1 MSIFFIMKRLLLS
14 YLFICL
20 FAQISMAQ
28 LPDIKAMSTINIDA
42 MSDAQLEEYL
52 QKSQLSGLSPEE
64 LEVKGRERGLTDSQ
78 ISQLKQ
84 RVAQLPSSKKTGA
97 ISASEYQSRK
107 SVSNS
112 LPTAK
117 AASAGL
123 PIFGAEFFTNT
134 NLTFEPNMRLAT
146 PGNYVLG
153 VDDELIIDVYG
164 FSEKTTKVKLNTE
177 GQIRL
182 PNIGPV
188 SLAGLTIDDAK
199 LKLKQVMQKIYPGLA
214 TGKTMLQL
222 GLGQIRT
229 IRVIMIGEIK
239 SPGTYSV
246 SSLATIAN
254 ALYLSGGPS
263 ANGSFRKINLI
274 RQGKKL
280 VQFDLYDFLLNGDL
294 RNNILLKEDDII
306 KVEPIQIRVSIAGAV
321 KKPAI
326 YECLTGDCL
335 RDIIYGY
342 AGGFTDQANK
352 QKISIERIGDTSRTM
367 VDVTLDQIDL
377 QKVKSSDYITVGT
390 ILDKYDNRVKIGGAV
405 YFPGSYSLEKNTALV
420 SLLKNARLKENAFVN
435 RALLYRVN
443 EMGETTVKAVNIREL
458 LAGKEN
464 IALRNN
470 DSLQVFTKSQ
480 LEQASTVTITGEVN
494 SPGIFPYSQGILLE
508 DIILL
513 GGGLT
518 DRASLKEVE
527 LLRRIRRDTS
537 MADTSVYNS
546 IFKFNL
552 SDSLVLKTT
561 SLAIA
566 LEPYDIVNVKNLP
579 RNKGVGSVTIKG
591 EVLFPGTYQ
600 LNTKNDRVSDLVR
613 RAGGVLTSGSIASA
627 VFLRNVFPYSI
638 DATILDIKKQ
648 LVAKQVQ
655 DSISEKKLIG
665 TIDSSKQLLAFNLS
679 SALANPYSA
688 QDILLEEG
696 DLIQVPKAPT
706 TVQVFGAVSIE
717 KKIVYQPGMGVRE
730 LIGESGGF
738 TDAANKNALYILYP
752 NGRVSTTKKFLFF
765 PRAYPRLLAGA
776 EVYVPERK
784 RKKALSTGELLGI
797 GSSVVGIATL
807 VFAIINSTK

>member
-1 MSIFFIMKRLLLS
+1 
-14 YLFICL
+14 
-20 FAQISMAQ
+20 MAQ

-97 ISASEYQSRK
+97 TSASEYQSRK

-367 VDVTLDQIDL
+367 VDVALDQIDL

-458 LAGKEN
+458 VAGKEN

-627 VFLRNVFPYSI
+627 VFLRNVFPYSS
-638 DATILDIKKQ
+638 DSTLLSIKKK

-717 KKIVYQPGMGVRE
+717 KKIVYQSGMGVKE

-765 PRAYPRLLAGA
+765 PRAYPSLLAGA

-784 RKKALSTGELLGI
+784 RKKA
-797 GSSVVGIATL
+797 
-807 VFAIINSTK
+807 

>member
-1 MSIFFIMKRLLLS
+1 
-14 YLFICL
+14 
-20 FAQISMAQ
+20 MAQ
-28 LPDIKAMSTINIDA
+28 LPDPKTLSAINIDA

-64 LEVKGRERGLTDSQ
+64 LESKGKEKGLTETQ

-84 RVAQLPSSKKTGA
+84 RVAQLPSSKKAGASTGGD
-97 ISASEYQSRK
+97 YQTRK
-107 SVSNS
+107 TTTNT

-117 AASAGL
+117 PASNEL
-123 PIFGAEFFTNT
+123 PVFGAEFFSNT
-134 NLTFEPNMRLAT
+134 NLTFEPNLRLAT
-146 PGNYVLG
+146 PSNYVLG
-153 VDDELIIDVYG
+153 VDDELVIDVYG

-182 PNIGPV
+182 PNIGPI
-188 SLAGLTIDDAK
+188 SLAGLTIDEAK
-199 LKLKQVMQKIYPGLA
+199 QKLKQVLQKIYPGLA

-239 SPGTYSV
+239 NPGTYSL

-274 RQGKKL
+274 RSGKKL

-306 KVEPIQIRVSIAGAV
+306 KVEPIDIRISIAGAV
-321 KKPAI
+321 KKPGV

-335 RDIIYGY
+335 RDIIHAY
-342 AGGFTDQANK
+342 AGGFSDQANK
-352 QKISIERIGDTSRTM
+352 QRISIERIGDSSRTM
-367 VDVTLDQIDL
+367 VDVPFDQIDL
-377 QKVKSSDYITVGT
+377 QKVKSADYISVGT
-390 ILDKYDNRVKIGGAV
+390 ILDKYNNRVKIAGAI
-405 YFPGSYSLEKNTALV
+405 YFPGNYALEKNSQLV
-420 SLLKNARLKENAFVN
+420 TLIKNAKIKENAFTN

-443 EMGETTVKAVNIREL
+443 EMGETIVKAVNIKDL
-458 LAGKEN
+458 LAGN
-464 IALRNN
+464 TSIALRNN

-494 SPGIFPYSQGILLE
+494 SPGTFPYSQGILLE

-527 LLRRIRRDTS
+527 LLRRIRKDTS

-552 SDSLVLKTT
+552 QDSLLLKSS
-561 SLAIA
+561 SLTIA

-579 RNKGVGSVTIKG
+579 RNQGAGSVTIKG
-591 EVLFPGTYQ
+591 EVLFPGIYP
-600 LNTKNDRVSDLVR
+600 LNTKQDRISDLIK
-613 RAGGVLTSGSIASA
+613 RAGGILATGSIKSA
-627 VFLRNVFPYSI
+627 AFLRNVFANSSDSTLLSI
-638 DATILDIKKQ
+638 KRN

-655 DSISEKKLIG
+655 DSGAELRLMQ
-665 TIDSSKQLLAFNLS
+665 TIDHSKQLLAFDLS
-679 SALANPYSA
+679 AAMANPYSA
-688 QDILLEEG
+688 ADLLLEEG
-696 DLIQVPKAPT
+696 DLIQIPKTPT
-706 TVQVFGAVSIE
+706 TVQAFGAVSLE

-730 LIGESGGF
+730 LISESGGF
-738 TDAANKNALYILYP
+738 TEIANKNALYILYP
-752 NGRVSTTKKFLFF
+752 NGTVKTTKKFLFF
-765 PRAYPRLLAGA
+765 PRSYPSLMAGA
-776 EVYVPERK
+776 EIYIPEKK
-784 RKKALSTGELLGI
+784 RKKALTTGELIGV
-797 GSSVVGIATL
+797 GSSVIGIATL